1 MEWFGWKGSKE
12 ELTEYLKGLV
22 KECLN
27 YPEELKEIWEEMEE
41 AERSSRGFLK
51 NSPHLVKKKQGN

>member
-1 MEWFGWKGSKE
+1 MKGSKE

-27 YPEELKEIWEEMEE
+27 YPEELKEMREEMEE
-41 AERSSRGFLK
+41 AEKSSKEFLK
-51 NSPHLVKKKQGN
+51 NNPHLIKKKQGN